1 MDYKILEQ
9 WLKKDEGFDK
19 FPVKDTVGKLTLGYG
34 RNIQDCGIS
43 ADEAELMLKN
53 DIKNCEQQLSGYS
66 WYNKSPD
73 NVKMALINMCF
84 MGIEKLLGF
93 KKMIKAIDEEN
104 WTIASIEAVNSEWAK
119 QVGKRRSNEVAI
131 MIREGL

>member
-1 MDYKILEQ
+1 MDYNILEQ

-19 FPVKDTVGKLTLGYG
+19 FPVKDTVGKWTLGHG

-53 DIKNCEQQLSGYS
+53 DIKKCEQELSQYD
-66 WYNKSPD
+66 WYNISPD

-93 KKMIKAIDEEN
+93 KKMIQALEQKN
-104 WTIASIEAVNSEWAK
+104 YTLASIECLNSQWAK
-119 QVGKRRSNEVAI
+119 QVGKGRSNEVAV